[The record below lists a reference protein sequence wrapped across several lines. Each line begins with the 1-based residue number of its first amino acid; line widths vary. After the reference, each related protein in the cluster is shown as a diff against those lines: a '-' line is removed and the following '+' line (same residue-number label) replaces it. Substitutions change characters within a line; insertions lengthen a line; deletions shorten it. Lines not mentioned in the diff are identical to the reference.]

1 MRVDDLTVS
10 RCLDRLDRQIRDPAG
25 LDLRAAE
32 RLPYRVGRM
41 TVDLTADDD
50 AVVPYAAVCRNLS
63 GTGIALL
70 VGQFLWPGTACR
82 LTLPSPYGHE
92 ETVTGRIV
100 RCRYLVGSSSV
111 HEVGVR
117 FDRPIN
123 VALFVPRPESV
134 RILLVD
140 ESPGRHELVAGFL
153 EGLDVD
159 LLGVTTALD
168 AAAEAL
174 KHEFD
179 VILLDLESP
188 NFDAFLVTKELRGA
202 GYLGPIVGLA
212 VHTGPTLRARC
223 EAAGCTGYL
232 RKPMTRETLRGL
244 VASIVS
250 EPVVSALAHDV
261 ALTPLIDQFV
271 GRLRQQARQLSA
283 AFERGESEA
292 VKRIVR
298 TLQGDAGSY
307 GFDPIS
313 EEAEHLQVLLEL
325 DAPPAQLRG
334 AVYELIHLCRAARPA
349 TWETGDPGPDAGS
362 AAASDRTLA
371 I

>member
-1 MRVDDLTVS
+1 
-10 RCLDRLDRQIRDPAG
+10 
-25 LDLRAAE
+25 
-32 RLPYRVGRM
+32 
-41 TVDLTADDD
+41 
-50 AVVPYAAVCRNLS
+50 
-63 GTGIALL
+63 
-70 VGQFLWPGTACR
+70 
-82 LTLPSPYGHE
+82 
-92 ETVTGRIV
+92 
-100 RCRYLVGSSSV
+100 
-111 HEVGVR
+111 
-117 FDRPIN
+117 
-123 VALFVPRPESV
+123 
-134 RILLVD
+134 
-140 ESPGRHELVAGFL
+140 
-153 EGLDVD
+153 
-159 LLGVTTALD
+159 
-168 AAAEAL
+168 
-174 KHEFD
+174 
-179 VILLDLESP
+179 
-188 NFDAFLVTKELRGA
+188 
-202 GYLGPIVGLA
+202 
-212 VHTGPTLRARC
+212 
-223 EAAGCTGYL
+223 
-232 RKPMTRETLRGL
+232 MTRETLRGL